1 MAILSDTLADLSAK
15 KRRVPEKVNPV
26 YVSYQ
31 LSPKS
36 GHDLYREYP
45 ETIAL
50 VIKDFLKEEN
60 K

>member
-1 MAILSDTLADLSAK
+1 M
-15 KRRVPEKVNPV
+15 PEKVNPD

-50 VIKDFLKEEN
+50 LIKDFFKEEN